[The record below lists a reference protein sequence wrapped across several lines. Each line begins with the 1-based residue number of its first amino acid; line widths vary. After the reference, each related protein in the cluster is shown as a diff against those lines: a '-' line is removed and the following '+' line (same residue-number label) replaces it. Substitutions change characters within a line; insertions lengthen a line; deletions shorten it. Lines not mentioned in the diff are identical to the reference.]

1 MPVRIEGDQMKIICS
16 KSELIKS
23 VNISLKAIPTRTTM
37 PILECILID
46 ARDHEIHLIS
56 NDTELGIET
65 VVTGMVE
72 EPGIVAIDAKMF
84 SDIIRKLPDS
94 NVIISSDDNY
104 NVSIVCLKSRF
115 ALGGQSGEDF
125 AYLPSIERDECVSI
139 SQYTLRQVI
148 NQTLFSVANNENN
161 KLMTGELFEIKGDIL
176 RVISLDGHRISI
188 RRVPLKDTYSN
199 SKVIV
204 PGKTLSEI
212 SKIMNGEM
220 DDMVNIF
227 ITKNHIVFEIEGTTI
242 VSRLIEGEY
251 FAVDQMISS
260 DYEMRVR
267 VNKQMLSSMIDRAT
281 LFVRENDKKPIIMD
295 FEGNNLNMSID
306 SPLGAMNEDLDI
318 EKDGRDIMIGFNPRF
333 LLDALKAI
341 DDETVTL
348 YLTNAKSPCFI
359 RDDEGTYTYLVL
371 PVNFTR

>member
-1 MPVRIEGDQMKIICS
+1 MKIICS
-16 KSELIKS
+16 KSELTKS
-23 VNISLKAIPTRTTM
+23 VNISLKAIPVRTTM

-46 ARDHEIHLIS
+46 ARDQEIHFIT

-65 VVTGMVE
+65 IVKGRVE
-72 EPGIVAIDAKMF
+72 ETGIVAINAKMF

-94 NVIISSDDNY
+94 DVIIQSDANY

-125 AYLPSIERDECVSI
+125 SYLPNIERDECVTI
-139 SQYTLRQVI
+139 SQYALRQVI

-176 RVISLDGHRISI
+176 RVVALDGHRISI
-188 RRVPLKDTYSN
+188 RRVPLKDSYSG

-212 SKIMNGEM
+212 SKIMSGEIE
-220 DDMVNIF
+220 DMVNIY

-267 VNKQMLSSMIDRAT
+267 VNKQMLGSMIDR
-281 LFVRENDKKPIIMD
+281 
-295 FEGNNLNMSID
+295 
-306 SPLGAMNEDLDI
+306 
-318 EKDGRDIMIGFNPRF
+318 
-333 LLDALKAI
+333 
-341 DDETVTL
+341 
-348 YLTNAKSPCFI
+348 KS
-359 RDDEGTYTYLVL
+359 V
-371 PVNFTR
+371 V

>member
-1 MPVRIEGDQMKIICS
+1 MKIICS
-16 KSELIKS
+16 KSELTKS
-23 VNISLKAIPTRTTM
+23 VNISLKAIPVRTTM

-46 ARDHEIHLIS
+46 ARDQEIHFIT

-65 VVTGMVE
+65 IVKGRVE
-72 EPGIVAIDAKMF
+72 ETGIVAINAKMF

-94 NVIISSDDNY
+94 DVIIQSDANY

-125 AYLPSIERDECVSI
+125 SYLPNIERDECVTI
-139 SQYTLRQVI
+139 SQYALRQVI

-176 RVISLDGHRISI
+176 RVVALDGHRISI
-188 RRVPLKDTYSN
+188 RRVPLKDSYSG

-212 SKIMNGEM
+212 SKIMSGEI
-220 DDMVNIF
+220 DDMVNIY

-267 VNKQMLSSMIDRAT
+267 VNKQMLGSMIDRAT
-281 LFVRENDKKPIIMD
+281 LFVKENDKKPIIMD
-295 FEGNNLNMSID
+295 FAGNNLNMSIE

-318 EKDGRDIMIGFNPRF
+318 EKDG
-333 LLDALKAI
+333 
-341 DDETVTL
+341 ETVTL

-359 RDDEGTYTYLVL
+359 RDDESTYTYLIL

>member
-1 MPVRIEGDQMKIICS
+1 MKIICS
-16 KSELIKS
+16 KSELTKS
-23 VNISLKAIPTRTTM
+23 VNISLKAIPVRTTM

-46 ARDHEIHLIS
+46 ARDQEIHFIT

-65 VVTGMVE
+65 IVKGRVE
-72 EPGIVAIDAKMF
+72 ETGIVAINAKMF

-94 NVIISSDDNY
+94 DVIIQSDANY

-125 AYLPSIERDECVSI
+125 SYLPNIERDECVTI
-139 SQYTLRQVI
+139 SQYALRQVI

-176 RVISLDGHRISI
+176 RVVALDGHRISI
-188 RRVPLKDTYSN
+188 RRVPLKDSYSG

-212 SKIMNGEM
+212 SKIMSGEI
-220 DDMVNIF
+220 DDMVNIY

-267 VNKQMLSSMIDRAT
+267 VNKQMLGSMIDRAT
-281 LFVRENDKKPIIMD
+281 LFVKENDKKPIIMD
-295 FEGNNLNMSID
+295 FAGNNLNMSIE

-318 EKDGRDIMIGFNPRF
+318 EKDGKDIMIGFNPRF
-333 LLDALKAI
+333 FLDALKAI

-348 YLTNAKSPCFI
+348 YLTHAKSPCFI
-359 RDDEGTYTYLVL
+359 RDDESTYTYLIL

>member
-1 MPVRIEGDQMKIICS
+1 MKIICS
-16 KSELIKS
+16 KSELTKS
-23 VNISLKAIPTRTTM
+23 VNISLKAIPVRTTM

-46 ARDHEIHLIS
+46 ARDQEIHFIT

-65 VVTGMVE
+65 IVKGRVE
-72 EPGIVAIDAKMF
+72 ETGIVAINAKMF

-94 NVIISSDDNY
+94 DVIIQSDANY

-125 AYLPSIERDECVSI
+125 SYLPNIERDECVTI
-139 SQYTLRQVI
+139 SQYALRQVI

-176 RVISLDGHRISI
+176 RVVALDGHRISI
-188 RRVPLKDTYSN
+188 RRVPLKDSYSG

-212 SKIMNGEM
+212 SKIMSGEI
-220 DDMVNIF
+220 DDMVNIY

-267 VNKQMLSSMIDRAT
+267 VNKQMLGSMIDRAT
-281 LFVRENDKKPIIMD
+281 LFVKENDKKPIIMD
-295 FEGNNLNMSID
+295 FAGNNLNMSIE

-318 EKDGRDIMIGFNPRF
+318 DKDGKDIMIGFNPRF

-359 RDDEGTYTYLVL
+359 RDDESTYTYLIL